1 MKNKSK
7 NRRLSTEILPILG
20 FAIGRETFKY
30 EKKKRTELTLLFLC
44 WGITLATT
52 RYKMVRA
59 VDVETSD
66 L

>member
-7 NRRLSTEILPILG
+7 SRTLKAELVEMFGFGIRRKTY
-20 FAIGRETFKY
+20 KY

-44 WGITLATT
+44 WGITLETI

-59 VDVETSD
+59 ILTD
-66 L
+66 

>member
-1 MKNKSK
+1 MKKT
-7 NRRLSTEILPILG
+7 RRLETELLPLLG
-20 FAIGRETFKY
+20 FAIGRKTYKY

-59 VDVETSD
+59 IDLETSD